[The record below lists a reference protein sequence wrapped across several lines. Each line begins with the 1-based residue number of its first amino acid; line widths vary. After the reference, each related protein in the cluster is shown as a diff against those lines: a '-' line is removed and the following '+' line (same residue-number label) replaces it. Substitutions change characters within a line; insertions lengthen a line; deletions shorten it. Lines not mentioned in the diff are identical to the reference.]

1 MSRRTP
7 ADTTNWVADNLRKSS
22 HVTKVDV
29 LDDRVLR
36 VEREEYEPFVA
47 GIIAAPAVMSDHIKG
62 LVDSKHDVEIIINV
76 PKESCWYGS
85 ALDLAECNNIATGQ
99 YGDLLRAI
107 GEEDVR
113 ALVAKDRIFVERSLR
128 QHSRV
133 SGFERSYDKVYVL
146 SRNGLSKLTAAM
158 INEYELTADHLRTA
172 WDRYGKFDVAV
183 CTNPNGTITGSALE
197 AAESMGIDVLKW
209 GAFLGRIN
217 KG

>member
-1 MSRRTP
+1 MARRSP
-7 ADTTNWVADNLRKSS
+7 ADTTNWVAENLRKAE

-47 GIIAAPAVMSDHIKG
+47 GIVSESAVTADDIKG
-62 LVDSKHDVEIIINV
+62 LISSKHDVEIIINV
-76 PKESCWYGS
+76 PKESLWYGS
-85 ALDLAECNNIATGQ
+85 ALDLADRNNIATGQ

-107 GEEDVR
+107 GEDNVR

-133 SGFERSYDKVYVL
+133 SGLERSYDKVYVL
-146 SRNGLSKLTAAM
+146 SRHGLPKLTAAM

-183 CTNPNGTITGSALE
+183 CTNPNGTITGAALQT
-197 AAESMGIDVLKW
+197 AKSMGIDVLKW
-209 GAFLGRIN
+209 GPFLGRIN
-217 KG
+217 KE

>member
-1 MSRRTP
+1 MARRSP
-7 ADTTNWVADNLRKSS
+7 ADTTNWVAENLRKAE

-36 VEREEYEPFVA
+36 VEREEHEPFVA
-47 GIIAAPAVMSDHIKG
+47 GIISKSAVTSDDIKG
-62 LVDSKHDVEIIINV
+62 LISSKHDVEIIINV
-76 PKESCWYGS
+76 PKESFWYGS
-85 ALDLAECNNIATGQ
+85 ALDLAERNNVATGQ

-107 GEEDVR
+107 GEDDVR

-133 SGFERSYDKVYVL
+133 SGLERSYDKVYVL
-146 SRNGLSKLTAAM
+146 SRHGLSNLTAAM

-183 CTNPNGTITGSALE
+183 CTNPNGTITSAARQ
-197 AAESMGIDVLKW
+197 AAKSMGIDVLKW
-209 GAFLGRIN
+209 GPFLGRIN
-217 KG
+217 KE

>member
-1 MSRRTP
+1 MARRSP
-7 ADTTNWVADNLRKSS
+7 ADTTNWVAENLRKAE

-36 VEREEYEPFVA
+36 VEREEHEPFVA
-47 GIIAAPAVMSDHIKG
+47 GIISESAVTSDDIKG
-62 LVDSKHDVEIIINV
+62 LISSKHDVEIIINV
-76 PKESCWYGS
+76 PKESFWYGS
-85 ALDLAECNNIATGQ
+85 ALDLAERNNVATGQ

-107 GEEDVR
+107 GEDDVR

-133 SGFERSYDKVYVL
+133 SGLERSYDKVYVL
-146 SRNGLSKLTAAM
+146 SRHGLSNLTAAM

-183 CTNPNGTITGSALE
+183 CTNPNGTITSAARQ
-197 AAESMGIDVLKW
+197 AAKSMGIDVLKW
-209 GAFLGRIN
+209 GPFLGRIN
-217 KG
+217 KE